1 MFHILNIKAMKNL
14 KMLSLALAA
23 FFILSGSSL
32 FAKENP
38 RAMRKGQQAKFQE
51 WAKENPKEAKR
62 FDNLAKKHPEA
73 AQWFYSEA
81 RKSPEAANQLYKE
94 AKKNPL
100 LAKSVYEAS
109 QKNNKFFSAK
119 KGKKHPHQFKKYDK
133 SKRGDTMK
141 RGERVRG
148 KRLKKD
154 NRKEGRPHFQKE
166 DRKADQEK
174 E

>member
-1 MFHILNIKAMKNL
+1 MKNL

-62 FDNLAKKHPEA
+62 FDNLTKKHPEA
-73 AQWFYSEA
+73 AQWFYNEA
-81 RKSPEAANQLYKE
+81 RKNPEVAKQLYKE
-94 AKKNPL
+94 
-100 LAKSVYEAS
+100 AKSVYEAS
-109 QKNNKFFSAK
+109 QKNNRFFSAK
-119 KGKKHPHQFKKYDK
+119 KGNKEKRKHPNQFRQYDK

-148 KRLKKD
+148 ERLKKD
-154 NRKEGRPHFQKE
+154 NRKEGSSHFQKE
-166 DRKADQEK
+166 GRKVDQEK